1 MDSPGPTSIRFGA
14 AGWRAIMA
22 RDFTFA
28 NVRLAS
34 QAVAEYLKT
43 ELADPNSPIHRRA
56 PAVIIA
62 RDCRFL
68 GPQFALAAA
77 EVLTAAGLIPRLCDH
92 ATPAPVLALAIRQRK
107 AIGGIYIAAGHNP
120 PEYSGF
126 QFSRHDGAGAPPD
139 VTGPIEAA
147 IVRLQRANWSFP
159 AVVTG
164 TFQARTFD
172 PQPGYF
178 KQIEKLVDFAAI
190 KKARL
195 KIAVDL
201 MFGCGRGYLDALLL
215 RAGAKLTVFH
225 NESDAFFGGHPPD
238 PCAERLAELRQAVRR
253 GQAQLGLAT
262 SGDAAHCGVV
272 DRDGA
277 CLAPNQVLALAHH
290 LMKTNRGRTRS
301 VVLTA
306 PAQDGIL
313 ACLMMAELV
322 ATERKSL
329 GHILE
334 GLNWEEIDFR
344 DSPAGRQAC
353 LQGSSLAVW
362 EVMLVA
368 RDYANDA
375 AAVAKHLHWPEAKV
389 QAAFNYALAH
399 PQEIEA
405 ALEAN
410 DAVDFESLRRMLPQA
425 REFIASAR
433 PRKR

>member
-14 AGWRAIMA
+14 AGWQAIMA

-28 NVRLAS
+28 GVRLAT
-34 QAVAEYLKT
+34 QAVAEHLKT

-77 EVLTAAGLIPRLCDH
+77 EVLTAAGLSPLLCSG

-107 AIGGIYIAAGHNP
+107 AIGGISIAAGDNP

-126 QFSRHDGAGAPPD
+126 QFSRHDGAGAAPD

-147 IVRLQRANWSFP
+147 IVRLQQANWSFP

-178 KQIEKLVDFAAI
+178 RQIEKLVDFAAI

-201 MFGCGRGYLDALLL
+201 MFGCGRGYLDTLLL
-215 RAGAKLTVFH
+215 NAGAKLTVFH

-238 PCAERLAELRQAVRR
+238 PSAEHLAELRQAVGR

-262 SGDAAHCGVV
+262 DGDAGRFGVV
-272 DRDGA
+272 DKDGS
-277 CLAPNQVLALAHH
+277 CLTPGQVLALALYH
-290 LMKTNRGRTRS
+290 LKKNRGWPGCVVCAGPASREVNS
-301 VVLTA
+301 VARLLGVAVRKT
-306 PAQDGIL
+306 PAGFGCIGALMETEPVIVGGWESGGLSVKGHVPEPDGIL
-313 ACLMMAELV
+313 ACLLMAELV
-322 ATERKSL
+322 AAERKSL
-329 GHILE
+329 GQILTE
-334 GLNWEEIDFR
+334 LARQTG
-344 DSPAGRQAC
+344 PAHAGRN
-353 LQGSSLAVW
+353 
-362 EVMLVA
+362 
-368 RDYANDA
+368 R
-375 AAVAKHLHWPEAKV
+375 
-389 QAAFNYALAH
+389 
-399 PQEIEA
+399 
-405 ALEAN
+405 
-410 DAVDFESLRRMLPQA
+410 LRRGPA
-425 REFIASAR
+425 
-433 PRKR
+433 